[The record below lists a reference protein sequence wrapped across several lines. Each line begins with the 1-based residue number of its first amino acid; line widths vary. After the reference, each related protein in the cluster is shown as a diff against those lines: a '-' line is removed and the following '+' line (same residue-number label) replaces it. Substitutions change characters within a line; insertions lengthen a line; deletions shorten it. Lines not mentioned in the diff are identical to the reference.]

1 MPYSALM
8 NIFKVNQLNKSA
20 FTLVLA
26 SMLLLFGSDASAQT
40 NSVSPLSINGLGE
53 TSFGITPAYLGMG
66 GTGIG
71 YADRYTINVFN
82 PAGYANLEY
91 STLEMSGAHRTFR
104 HRIISDS
111 LDQDN
116 YNTYFD
122 YFGFGFKFA
131 DWIGGAFSLS
141 PYAAKGYNV
150 SVADSSDDFGIYE
163 YRSIG
168 SGGFDQFTFGLA
180 LQPLPWFS
188 IGGNARYI
196 FGEMETSNKT
206 ILADN
211 RFLSVSKTNK
221 TGISDLTFDIGT
233 QLQGDL
239 DRFHFVAGAVYG
251 FGGSMNA
258 RQISTQYSFINS
270 GILETPVDTLFYN
283 LSEEGSVVLPTST
296 GFGFGL
302 SRTVEN
308 VPVNAWDLV
317 VDYRRVNWQDYRD
330 FTPFGGTPVQSAI
343 AVSERGSV
351 GLVMVPSYVIPQL
364 RRSTNY
370 FAISR
375 YRFGYSREKGQ
386 YYWQEPTTGPTYVT
400 QEFNLGLTL
409 PIIYRSLAP
418 GEQKASFLNINI
430 GRGTRWSGV
439 ESDLKEDY
447 WNLNF
452 GITLN
457 DKWFQKFR
465 YR

>member
-239 DRFHFVAGAVYG
+239 DR
-251 FGGSMNA
+251 S
-258 RQISTQYSFINS
+258 IS
-270 GILETPVDTLFYN
+270 L
-283 LSEEGSVVLPTST
+283 
-296 GFGFGL
+296 
-302 SRTVEN
+302 
-308 VPVNAWDLV
+308 
-317 VDYRRVNWQDYRD
+317 
-330 FTPFGGTPVQSAI
+330 
-343 AVSERGSV
+343 
-351 GLVMVPSYVIPQL
+351 
-364 RRSTNY
+364 
-370 FAISR
+370 
-375 YRFGYSREKGQ
+375 
-386 YYWQEPTTGPTYVT
+386 TTY
-400 QEFNLGLTL
+400 
-409 PIIYRSLAP
+409 
-418 GEQKASFLNINI
+418 
-430 GRGTRWSGV
+430 
-439 ESDLKEDY
+439 
-447 WNLNF
+447 
-452 GITLN
+452 
-457 DKWFQKFR
+457 
-465 YR
+465 